1 MMVTTIGIDPHK
13 ATHTAV
19 AIDDDETVLAEI
31 TIRADKNQTRKLV
44 DWAASVD
51 GDGRVWAVEA
61 ATGLGHLL
69 SQQLIARGEA
79 VVDVP
84 PVLASRIRVLSSGK
98 SNKNDENDARS
109 VAVAALRRDGLA
121 EVHREDEAAVLRM
134 LAKRHRELTSLRTQA
149 VCRLHAMLAVLRPG
163 GMGHRLS
170 AKQASRMLQG
180 LRGLDTVGEQ
190 RRIMAKEHLVDIRRL
205 DRDLEANKARIRR
218 AVAAT
223 DTTVTDIYGVGPVVA
238 AFLIGYTPPIE
249 RFTTADRYAAYN
261 GTAPIEVSSG
271 GKVRHRLS
279 RRGNRTLNHAI
290 HTAAIT
296 QIRHHTPGRIYY
308 DKKLDEGKT
317 DKEALRALKRR
328 ISNAVYQQ
336 LRADARRHSV

>member
-1 MMVTTIGIDPHK
+1 MVTTIGIDPHK

-19 AIDDDETVLAEI
+19 AIDDDETVLGEI
-31 TIRADKNQTRKLV
+31 TIRADKDQTTKLL
-44 DWAASVD
+44 DWAQSVD

-69 SQQLIARGEA
+69 SQQLVAHGET

-98 SNKNDENDARS
+98 SDKNDENDARS
-109 VAVAALRRDGLA
+109 VAIAALRRKSLA
-121 EVHREDEAAVLRM
+121 EVKREDDAAILRM
-134 LAKRHRELTSLRTQA
+134 LAKRHRELTALRTQA
-149 VCRLHAMLAVLRPG
+149 VCRLHAMLAVLKPG

-170 AKQASRMLQG
+170 AKQASRMLG
-180 LRGLDTVGEQ
+180 GIRGLDAVGEQ
-190 RRIMAKEHLVDIRRL
+190 RRQMAKAHISDIRRL
-205 DRDLEANKARIRR
+205 DRDLEAVKAQIRT
-218 AVAAT
+218 AVTAA

-238 AFLIGYTPPIE
+238 AFLVGYTPPID
-249 RFTTADRYAAYN
+249 RFDTSDRYAAYN

-290 HTAAIT
+290 HTAAVT
-296 QIRHHTPGRIYY
+296 QISHQTPGRVYY

-328 ISNAVYQQ
+328 ISNAVYRR
-336 LRADARRHSV
+336 LVADARRRSV

>member
-19 AIDDDETVLAEI
+19 AIDGSEIVLDEI
-31 TIRADKNQTRKLV
+31 TIRADKDQTTKLI
-44 DWAASVD
+44 DWAQSVN

-69 SQQLIARGEA
+69 SQQLVASGET

-84 PVLASRIRVLSSGK
+84 PVLASRIRVLSSGR

-109 VAVAALRRDGLA
+109 VAIAALRRESLA
-121 EVHREDEAAVLRM
+121 EVKREGDTAVLRM
-134 LAKRHRELTSLRTQA
+134 LAKRHSELTSLRTQA

-180 LRGLDTVGEQ
+180 LRGLDAVGEQ
-190 RRIMAKEHLVDIRRL
+190 RRILAKEHLADIRRL
-205 DRDLEANKARIRR
+205 DRDLEANKAQIRR
-218 AVAAT
+218 AVAAA
-223 DTTVTDIYGVGPVVA
+223 DTSVTDIYGVGPVVA
-238 AFLIGYTPPIE
+238 AFLVGYTPPIE
-249 RFTTADRYAAYN
+249 RFTTPDKYAAYN

-271 GKVRHRLS
+271 GKTRHRLS

-290 HTAAIT
+290 HTAAVT
-296 QIRHHTPGRIYY
+296 QISHHTPGKVYY
-308 DKKLDEGKT
+308 DRKLDEGKT
-317 DKEALRALKRR
+317 NKEALRALKRR
-328 ISNAVYQQ
+328 ISDAVYRR
-336 LRADARRHSV
+336 LVADAQRHSN

>member
-1 MMVTTIGIDPHK
+1 MVTTIGIDPHK

-19 AIDDDETVLAEI
+19 AIDDDETVLGEF
-31 TIRADKNQTRKLV
+31 TIRADKDQTRKLV
-44 DWAASVD
+44 DWAASMD

-69 SQQLIARGEA
+69 SQQLIASGET

-84 PVLASRIRVLSSGK
+84 PVLASRIRVLSSGR
-98 SNKNDENDARS
+98 SNKNDPNDARS
-109 VAVAALRRDGLA
+109 VAIAALRRESLA
-121 EVHREDEAAVLRM
+121 EVKREDDAAVLRM

-180 LRGLDTVGEQ
+180 LRGLDAVGEE
-190 RRIMAKEHLVDIRRL
+190 RRAMAKEHLADIRRL
-205 DRDLEANKARIRR
+205 DRDLAANKAQIRR
-218 AVAAT
+218 AVAAA
-223 DTTVTDIYGVGPVVA
+223 DTSVTDIYGVGPVVA
-238 AFLIGYTPPIE
+238 AFLVGYTPPIE
-249 RFTTADRYAAYN
+249 RFTTPDKYAAYN

-271 GKVRHRLS
+271 GKTRHRLS

-290 HTAAIT
+290 HTAAVT
-296 QIRHHTPGRIYY
+296 QISHHTPGKVYY
-308 DKKLDEGKT
+308 DRKLDEGKPN
-317 DKEALRALKRR
+317 KEALRALKRR
-328 ISNAVYQQ
+328 ISDAVYRR
-336 LRADARRHSV
+336 LVADAQRHSN

>member
-1 MMVTTIGIDPHK
+1 MVTTIGIDPHK

-19 AIDDDETVLAEI
+19 AIDDDETVLGEF
-31 TIRADKNQTRKLV
+31 TIRADKDQTTKLL
-44 DWAASVD
+44 DWATSVD

-69 SQQLIARGEA
+69 SQQLVASGET

-84 PVLASRIRVLSSGK
+84 PVLASRIRVLSSGR

-109 VAVAALRRDGLA
+109 VAVAALRRESLA
-121 EVHREDEAAVLRM
+121 EVKREDDAAVLRM
-134 LAKRHRELTSLRTQA
+134 LAKRHRELTALRTQA

-180 LRGLDTVGEQ
+180 LRGLDAVGEE
-190 RRIMAKEHLVDIRRL
+190 RRAMAKEHLADIRRL
-205 DRDLEANKARIRR
+205 DRDLAANKAQIRR
-218 AVAAT
+218 AVAAA
-223 DTTVTDIYGVGPVVA
+223 DTSVTDIYGVGPVVA
-238 AFLIGYTPPIE
+238 AFLVGYTPPIE
-249 RFTTADRYAAYN
+249 RFTTPDKYAAYN

-271 GKVRHRLS
+271 GKTRHRLS

-290 HTAAIT
+290 HTAAVT
-296 QIRHHTPGRIYY
+296 QISHHTPGKVYY
-308 DKKLDEGKT
+308 DRKLDEGKPN
-317 DKEALRALKRR
+317 KEALRALKRR
-328 ISNAVYQQ
+328 ISDAVYRR
-336 LRADARRHSV
+336 LVADAQRHSN

>member
-1 MMVTTIGIDPHK
+1 M
-13 ATHTAV
+13 
-19 AIDDDETVLAEI
+19 
-31 TIRADKNQTRKLV
+31 
-44 DWAASVD
+44 
-51 GDGRVWAVEA
+51 
-61 ATGLGHLL
+61 L
-69 SQQLIARGEA
+69 SQQLVASGEM

-98 SNKNDENDARS
+98 SQKNDPNDARS
-109 VAVAALRRDGLA
+109 VAIAALRRESLG

-134 LAKRHRELTSLRTQA
+134 LAKRHRELTALRTQA

-170 AKQASRMLQG
+170 AKQASRMLG
-180 LRGLDTVGEQ
+180 GIRGLDTAGEQ
-190 RRIMAKEHLVDIRRL
+190 RRQIAKTHISDIRRL
-205 DRDLEANKARIRR
+205 DRDLEAIKAQIRR
-218 AVAAT
+218 AVADA

-238 AFLIGYTPPIE
+238 AFVVGYTPPIE

-271 GKVRHRLS
+271 GKIRHRLS

-290 HTAAIT
+290 HTAAVT

-317 DKEALRALKRR
+317 NKEALRALKRR
-328 ISNAVYQQ
+328 ISDAIYRQ
-336 LRADARRHSV
+336 LVADAQRHNS

>member
-19 AIDDDETVLAEI
+19 AIDDDEIVLGEFTV
-31 TIRADKNQTRKLV
+31 RADKDQITKLIE
-44 DWAASVD
+44 WAGSVD
-51 GDGRVWAVEA
+51 GDGRLWAVEA

-69 SQQLIARGEA
+69 SQQLIATGET
-79 VVDVP
+79 VLDVP

-98 SNKNDENDARS
+98 SDKNDENDARS
-109 VAVAALRRDGLA
+109 VVIAALRRDGLA
-121 EVHREDEAAVLRM
+121 AVRREDDTAVLRM
-134 LAKRHRELTSLRTQA
+134 LAKRHRELTALRTQA
-149 VCRLHAMLAVLRPG
+149 ACRLHATLAALRPG

-170 AKQASRMLQG
+170 AKQASRMLG
-180 LRGLDTVGEQ
+180 GIRGLDAVGEQ
-190 RRIMAKEHLVDIRRL
+190 RRLMAKTHLVDIRRL
-205 DRDLEANKARIRR
+205 DRDLETIKAQIRR
-218 AVAAT
+218 AVTAV
-223 DTTVTDIYGVGPVVA
+223 DTSVTDIYGVGPVVA

-290 HTAAIT
+290 HTAAVT
-296 QIRHHTPGRIYY
+296 QISHHTPGRIYY
-308 DKKLDEGKT
+308 DRKIDEGKT
-317 DKEALRALKRR
+317 NKEALRALKRR
-328 ISNAVYQQ
+328 ISDAVYRQ
-336 LRADARRHSV
+336 LVADAQRRSN